1 MATEEGAIKIPKR
14 RRQQKNKQ
22 AHLPSSLASSFFTLR
37 GTTYF
42 QYNLASLRVI
52 SKQNQS

>member
-37 GTTYF
+37 GTKYF
-42 QYNLASLRVI
+42 QYNLAS
-52 SKQNQS
+52 